1 MNISRFKMVAAITLL
16 ALVLPVVSS
25 AAGFNFSAWLPFWK
39 KQPGAQQFAL
49 QMEKFNSISPFS
61 YEVNPD
67 GSLKDSLKMKDGF
80 WADWMGAVKDGGVK
94 IIPTIAIV
102 DGDQIHAL
110 LSNKTRRIKHEDI
123 VAALV
128 KSQKYDGVDI
138 DYEGKWAKTRPYFD
152 LFITGLAD
160 RLHAQK
166 KTLSC
171 TVEGRT
177 PVDSLYT
184 ASTMPEEIKRSN
196 NYVLLNQKCDEVRIM
211 AYDQGPIDLKLDAK
225 KGADSFYMPVADK
238 DWVEKV
244 IKETLK
250 FISKKKVVLGVPT
263 YGYEYEVSW
272 KDGVT
277 TYKRLRANT
286 FNSAM
291 DLAELLNVIPQ
302 RNNAGEMS
310 FVYASSTP
318 IKIPASLTYVVASST
333 PPTGL
338 ITAPN
343 SVTRYVT
350 FNDATSMLQKINL
363 AKKYG
368 LKGVA
373 FFKMDGETDPGLW
386 NLLR

>member
-1 MNISRFKMVAAITLL
+1 MNSFRLKFIALAALGIMSF
-16 ALVLPVVSS
+16 PPVSS
-25 AAGFNFSAWLPFWK
+25 AAGFNFTAWLPFWR

-49 QMEKFNSISPFS
+49 QMEKFQSISPFS
-61 YEVNPD
+61 YEVNAN
-67 GSLKDSLKMKDGF
+67 GTLKDSLKMNDGF
-80 WADWMGAVKDGGVK
+80 WSDWIDAVKDGGVK
-94 IIPTIAIV
+94 IIPTIAML

-110 LSNKTRRIKHEDI
+110 LSNKSRRIKHEDI
-123 VAALV
+123 IAALV
-128 KSQKYDGVDI
+128 KSQKYDGIDI

-166 KTLSC
+166 KILSC

-184 ASTMPEEIKRSN
+184 TVPDEIKRSN

-211 AYDQGPIDLKLDAK
+211 AYDQGSTDLKLDAE
-225 KGADSFYMPVADK
+225 KGSNAFYMPVADK
-238 DWVEKV
+238 TWVEKV

-250 FISKKKVVLGVPT
+250 FINKKKVVLGVPT

-272 KDGVT
+272 NNGVM

-291 DLAELLNVIPQ
+291 DLAELVNVIPK
-302 RNNAGEMS
+302 RNNAGEMG
-310 FVYASSTP
+310 FTYTTSTSRSVSP
-318 IKIPASLTYVVASST
+318 SLTYAISST
-333 PPTGL
+333 TPPL
-338 ITAPN
+338 EITANPGA
-343 SVTRYVT
+343 VIRYAT
-350 FNDATSMLQKINL
+350 FNDATSMLDKIKL

-368 LKGVA
+368 LRGVA
-373 FFKMDGETDPGLW
+373 FFKMDGETDPGFWDLIK
-386 NLLR
+386 